1 MDVDLVVVLSLFDL
15 EEWFFENEVYQVGHV
30 EKNYQNQLDYGVGE
44 GYYQENS
51 SNEFMQIAYERE
63 RKLPGSYFGLYCVGE
78 DQQLVDFRLPGIGK
92 VELIFIVKEVVIF
105 ILDQYCLLEQDEVVG
120 FLQHQVGHRIVF
132 GDGSQAVDGVAD
144 DDQEEDHEDVC
155 VEDGEYLDG

>member
-15 EEWFFENEVYQVGHV
+15 EEWFFEDEVDQIGHV
-30 EKNYQNQLDYGVGE
+30 EKNYQNQLDYRVSE
-44 GYYQENS
+44 GYPQENCS
-51 SNEFMQIAYERE
+51 YEFMQIADERE

-120 FLQHQVGHRIVF
+120 FLQHERVAAVLSGQRSLCVGFGIVASI
-132 GDGSQAVDGVAD
+132 G
-144 DDQEEDHEDVC
+144 
-155 VEDGEYLDG
+155 